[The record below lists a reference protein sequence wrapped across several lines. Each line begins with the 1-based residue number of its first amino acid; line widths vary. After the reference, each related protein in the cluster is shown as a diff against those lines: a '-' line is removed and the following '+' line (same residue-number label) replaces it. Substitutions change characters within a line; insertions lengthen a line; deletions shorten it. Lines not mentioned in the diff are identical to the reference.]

1 MIMKHNTAKTS
12 IVSTLNTPVKWG
24 LSLCVASALWLS
36 SPTVQGA
43 ERIAEQ
49 GLGTYSQARVI
60 NRQTPEPEADK
71 QARVKALHEQ
81 AKLPISA
88 ENVNKKLTR
97 EQVMAKNQKAA
108 ATAANQQQ
116 RTLAQQNQVV
126 YYDFSFYGA
135 DSRLLEDFDYDG
147 FYQTFS
153 VTFDADINSSVGDIQ
168 ADVFA
173 ELYLSQD
180 GGPWIH
186 YYSTDVFTLYADSS
200 NDDYEVL
207 TTLANGYQTDHYDV
221 LIDLYE
227 LGYADPVATISSNE
241 SNALYAL
248 PLESSDRDAVYIEEV
263 YIETEHSGGAFS
275 WLSIGLLAGF
285 ARLRRRL
292 INKI

>member
-1 MIMKHNTAKTS
+1 MKHNTAKTANVSS
-12 IVSTLNTPVKWG
+12 INNQVKLG
-24 LSLCVASALWLS
+24 ISLCVASALWLS
-36 SPTVQGA
+36 SPTVQAA
-43 ERIAEQ
+43 ERISEQ

-60 NRQTPEPEADK
+60 NSQVTESDTDK
-71 QARVKALHEQ
+71 QARMNALHEQ
-81 AKLPISA
+81 VKLPSNASSA
-88 ENVNKKLTR
+88 IQKVTR
-97 EQVMAKNQKAA
+97 EQVMAKNKKAA
-108 ATAANQQQ
+108 ATVANKQQ
-116 RTLAQQNQVV
+116 RALALQNQVV

-135 DSRLLEDFDYDG
+135 DSRLLEDYDYDG

-153 VTFDADINSSVGDIQ
+153 VTFDADINSSAGDIQ

-180 GGPWIH
+180 GGPWVH
-186 YYSTDVFTLYADSS
+186 YYSTDVFTLHADSS

-227 LGYADPVATISSNE
+227 LGYADPVATISSDE

-248 PLESSDRDAVYIEEV
+248 PLESSDRDAVYVEEV
-263 YIETEHSGGAFS
+263 YIENEHSGGSLS
-275 WLSIGLLAGF
+275 WLSISFLAGF
-285 ARLRRRL
+285 IGLRRRM

>member
-1 MIMKHNTAKTS
+1 MKHTTAKTANL
-12 IVSTLNTPVKWG
+12 STINTQLKWG
-24 LSLCVASALWLS
+24 VSLCVASALWLS

-43 ERIAEQ
+43 ERISEQ
-49 GLGTYSQARVI
+49 AFGTYSQARVI
-60 NRQTPEPEADK
+60 NPQMPETEADK
-71 QARVKALHEQ
+71 QARVSALHEQ
-81 AKLPISA
+81 AKLQS
-88 ENVNKKLTR
+88 NVATLNKKVTR

-108 ATAANQQQ
+108 ATTENQQQ
-116 RTLAQQNQVV
+116 RALAQQNQVV

-135 DSRLLEDFDYDG
+135 DSSLFDDYDYDG

-153 VTFDADINSSVGDIQ
+153 VTFDADITSSAGDIQ

-186 YYSTDVFTLYADSS
+186 YYSTDVFTLHADSS

-207 TTLANGYQTDHYDV
+207 TTLASGYQADHYDV

-227 LGYADPVATISSNE
+227 LGYADPVATISSDE

-248 PLESSDRDAVYIEEV
+248 PLESSDRDAVYVEEI
-263 YIETEHSGGAFS
+263 YIETEHSGGALS
-275 WLSIGLLAGF
+275 WLSIGLLAGVIGF
-285 ARLRRRL
+285 RRRL
-292 INKI
+292 INKK

>member
-1 MIMKHNTAKTS
+1 MKHNTAKTAN
-12 IVSTLNTPVKWG
+12 VSTLNTQVKWG
-24 LSLCVASALWLS
+24 LSLCVASALLLS
-36 SPTVQGA
+36 SPAVHGA
-43 ERIAEQ
+43 ERVSEQ

-60 NRQTPEPEADK
+60 NLQTPESEADK
-71 QARVKALHEQ
+71 LARVDALHEQ
-81 AKLPISA
+81 AKLLSSA
-88 ENVNKKLTR
+88 DNVTQKVTR
-97 EQVMAKNQKAA
+97 EQVMAKNQKVA

-116 RTLAQQNQVV
+116 RALALQNQVV

-135 DSRLLEDFDYDG
+135 DSRLYDDYDYDG

-153 VTFDADINSSVGDIQ
+153 VTFDADINSSSGGIQ

-186 YYSTDVFTLYADSS
+186 YYSTDVFTLNADSS

-227 LGYADPVATISSNE
+227 LGYADPVATISSDE

-248 PLESSDRDAVYIEEV
+248 PLESSDRDLVYVEQV
-263 YIETEHSGGAFS
+263 YIETEHSGGALS
-275 WLSIGLLAGF
+275 WLTVGLLAGF
-285 ARLRRRL
+285 ARLRQRL
-292 INKI
+292 INKK